1 VLGLAVPGGAEAA
14 APGDA
19 ALPAAGKGS
28 SSGKEKPSKPQLYD
42 YRVEV
47 KKKHPKAVTL
57 VRVSADQGFMGAQAE
72 LLPAAATQFPVLY
85 FCGTLHTSAT
95 ASAPKLAAC

>member
-1 VLGLAVPGGAEAA
+1 LQVLGLAVTGGGEAA

-19 ALPAAGKGS
+19 VPAAAAKGS
-28 SSGKEKPSKPQLYD
+28 GSSGGKDKPSKPQLYD

-57 VRVSADQGFMGAQAE
+57 VRVGAYVRRGHRQSC
-72 LLPAAATQFPVLY
+72 QS
-85 FCGTLHTSAT
+85 LHS
-95 ASAPKLAAC
+95 